1 MGVQARHELL
11 RRKRNNAAIVI
22 QTKWRA
28 RSPVIQLRRF
38 IKAAKVLRKAI
49 RNRRNR
55 GKMEYALH
63 GIVEQA
69 QKDHQLKALQLN
81 LAITDEK
88 GLHKQPEELLD
99 QSQQML
105 DHLSSE
111 VYKLRSEAA
120 SLKTELSVHK
130 EKLDEVRMHAANSDA
145 SHSAKKL
152 ESTRLLQYNKHL
164 KEEIKS
170 YKYENLQLKKSI
182 KQMHEAQRQQITK
195 QNELFKSMRT
205 SHLSEIK
212 KLRSDFLQTKQSYGK
227 EIKKLE
233 RDLSIEK
240 ERHTSNVKS
249 LEEELQSTLDTHNAD
264 LSRMFEALE
273 ATQRDDHT
281 LKVVDE
287 YLVTSSQEKQI
298 LELKKEIEDMKR
310 KHAMEMQKL
319 KTNS

>member
-111 VYKLRSEAA
+111 VYKLRS
-120 SLKTELSVHK
+120 
-130 EKLDEVRMHAANSDA
+130 
-145 SHSAKKL
+145 
-152 ESTRLLQYNKHL
+152 
-164 KEEIKS
+164 
-170 YKYENLQLKKSI
+170 
-182 KQMHEAQRQQITK
+182 
-195 QNELFKSMRT
+195 
-205 SHLSEIK
+205 
-212 KLRSDFLQTKQSYGK
+212 
-227 EIKKLE
+227 
-233 RDLSIEK
+233 
-240 ERHTSNVKS
+240 
-249 LEEELQSTLDTHNAD
+249 
-264 LSRMFEALE
+264 
-273 ATQRDDHT
+273 
-281 LKVVDE
+281 
-287 YLVTSSQEKQI
+287 
-298 LELKKEIEDMKR
+298 
-310 KHAMEMQKL
+310 
-319 KTNS
+319 